1 MTQIREMH
9 ADLVSYD
16 RMISNTSR
24 EGKVGAYIGQFGGDL
39 VQDGK
44 QSLHIL
50 YELSSQ

>member
-1 MTQIREMH
+1 MTQILEMH

-44 QSLHIL
+44 GVYI
-50 YELSSQ
+50 YCMN